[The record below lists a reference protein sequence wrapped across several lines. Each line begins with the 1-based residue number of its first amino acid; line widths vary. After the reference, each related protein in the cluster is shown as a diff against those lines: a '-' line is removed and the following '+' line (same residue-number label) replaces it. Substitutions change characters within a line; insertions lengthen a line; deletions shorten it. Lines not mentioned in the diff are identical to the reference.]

1 MFCSRRCGSGA
12 GGLFGAMLLL
22 TFGIIIGIFWCMWW
36 FAGVLAAGV
45 IHLLAAKSRAAQNI
59 SGQVSPHAH
68 LIYNPASV
76 VLIRIVFFGIEL
88 LIFSAWGNSL
98 RRH

>member
-1 MFCSRRCGSGA
+1 MFCYHRSSGGA
-12 GGLFGAMLLL
+12 LFGVMLFL

-45 IHLLAAKSRAAQNI
+45 VHLLAAKAQAAQNI

-68 LIYNPASV
+68 LIYNPAIV
-76 VLIRIVFFGIEL
+76 VLIRIVFFIVEL
-88 LIFSAWGNSL
+88 LLFSAWGNSL
-98 RRH
+98 SHH